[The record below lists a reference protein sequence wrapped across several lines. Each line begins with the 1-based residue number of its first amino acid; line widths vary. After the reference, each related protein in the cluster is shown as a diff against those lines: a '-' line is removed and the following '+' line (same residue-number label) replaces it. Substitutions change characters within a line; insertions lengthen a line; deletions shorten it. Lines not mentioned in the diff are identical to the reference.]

1 MKKTVKKIKPDV
13 INKFTGD
20 TWAYTKEVKEH
31 FFKPKNILWG
41 NPAEAKYDAEGIV
54 GSPACGDVM
63 RVWININA
71 KKDTITDFKWRTFG
85 CASAIA
91 ATSMLSVMVTEKGGM
106 KIDQALKIKPQ
117 DIMKR
122 LGGLPDR
129 KIHCSVLG
137 DKALRAALNDWFKKT
152 KQFNRIVVEG
162 REIIDPNTKTTEAD
176 IEEAV
181 LEGATTLL
189 AVQKRTKVGIGFP
202 ECLPKVE
209 ELSVFTA
216 KNILGQINNKMEEKV
231 EKIIKKVR
239 PYIQMHKGDVF
250 LVSVQNGIVTLKV
263 TGACADCHLSD
274 LTYNRM
280 LGGIIKEEIPEIKE
294 IIISY

>member
-1 MKKTVKKIKPDV
+1 MKKTPIKKATKKVAKKSKPDV
-13 INKFTGD
+13 VNKYTGN
-20 TWAYTKEVKEH
+20 TWAYTEKVREH
-31 FFKPKNILWG
+31 FFKPKNLLWEK
-41 NPAEAKYDAEGIV
+41 PTDAKYDAEGMV

-63 RVWININA
+63 RVWLNINP

-91 ATSMLSVMVTEKGGM
+91 STSMLSVMITEKGGM
-106 KIDQALKIKPQ
+106 KIDNALKVRPQ
-117 DIMKR
+117 DILKR

-152 KQFNRIVVEG
+152 GQFNRVMVEG
-162 REIIDPNTKTTEAD
+162 TQVVDPNTKVTEAD

-181 LEGATTLL
+181 LEGDRTLL

-209 ELSVFTA
+209 ELIRFYTE
-216 KNILGQINNKMEEKV
+216 KYFGKEEK
-231 EKIIKKVR
+231 
-239 PYIQMHKGDVF
+239 
-250 LVSVQNGIVTLKV
+250 
-263 TGACADCHLSD
+263 
-274 LTYNRM
+274 
-280 LGGIIKEEIPEIKE
+280 
-294 IIISY
+294 

>member
-1 MKKTVKKIKPDV
+1 MKKKPDV
-13 INKFTGD
+13 VNKFTGD
-20 TWAYTKEVKEH
+20 SWAYSKSVRDH
-31 FFKPKNILWG
+31 FFKPKNILWEK
-41 NPAEAKYDAEGIV
+41 PVDAIFDAEGVV

-63 RVWININA
+63 RIWINVNP

-91 ATSMLSVMVTEKGGM
+91 STSMLSVMVTERGGM
-106 KIDQALKIKPQ
+106 KIDKALQIRPQ

-137 DKALRAALNDWFKKT
+137 DKALRAAINDWFKKT
-152 KQFNRIVVEG
+152 KQFSRIVVDG
-162 REIIDPNTKTTEAD
+162 RQIIDPNTKTTEAD

-181 LEGATTLL
+181 LEGATTLE

-209 ELSVFTA
+209 ELIRFYR
-216 KNILGQINNKMEEKV
+216 EKYFG
-231 EKIIKKVR
+231 
-239 PYIQMHKGDVF
+239 P
-250 LVSVQNGIVTLKV
+250 
-263 TGACADCHLSD
+263 D
-274 LTYNRM
+274 L
-280 LGGIIKEEIPEIKE
+280 I
-294 IIISY
+294 

>member
-1 MKKTVKKIKPDV
+1 MKKTPIKKATKKVAKKSKPDV
-13 INKFTGD
+13 VNKYTGN
-20 TWAYTKEVKEH
+20 TWAYTEKVREH
-31 FFKPKNILWG
+31 FFKPKNLLWEK
-41 NPAEAKYDAEGIV
+41 PTDAKYDAEGMV

-63 RVWININA
+63 RVWLNINP

-91 ATSMLSVMVTEKGGM
+91 STSMLSVMITEKCGM
-106 KIDQALKIKPQ
+106 KIDNALKVRPQ
-117 DIMKR
+117 DILKR

-152 KQFNRIVVEG
+152 GQFNRVMVEG
-162 REIIDPNTKTTEAD
+162 TQVVDPNTKVTEAD

-181 LEGATTLL
+181 LEGDRTLL

-209 ELSVFTA
+209 ELIRFYTE
-216 KNILGQINNKMEEKV
+216 KYFGKEEK
-231 EKIIKKVR
+231 
-239 PYIQMHKGDVF
+239 
-250 LVSVQNGIVTLKV
+250 
-263 TGACADCHLSD
+263 
-274 LTYNRM
+274 
-280 LGGIIKEEIPEIKE
+280 
-294 IIISY
+294 

>member
-1 MKKTVKKIKPDV
+1 MKKQNKKNKPDV
-13 INKFTGD
+13 VNKFTGD

-31 FFKPKNILWG
+31 FFKPKNILWE
-41 NPAEAKYDAEGIV
+41 NPKEAKYDAEGIV

-63 RVWININA
+63 RVWLNINS
-71 KKDTITDFKWRTFG
+71 KKDTIAEFKWRTFG

-91 ATSMLSVMVTEKGGM
+91 STSMLSVMITEKGGM
-106 KIDQALKIKPQ
+106 KIEKALKIKPQ

-137 DKALRAALNDWFKKT
+137 DKALRAALNNWFKKT
-152 KQFNRIVVEG
+152 RQFSRIVVDG
-162 REIIDPNTKTTEAD
+162 RQIIDPNTKTTEAD

-189 AVQKRTKVGIGFP
+189 AVQKRTKVGIGYP

-209 ELSVFTA
+209 ELIRFYR
-216 KNILGQINNKMEEKV
+216 EKYFGPD
-231 EKIIKKVR
+231 KI
-239 PYIQMHKGDVF
+239 
-250 LVSVQNGIVTLKV
+250 
-263 TGACADCHLSD
+263 
-274 LTYNRM
+274 
-280 LGGIIKEEIPEIKE
+280 
-294 IIISY
+294 